1 MYSTT
6 VLSRMTSRATRSS
19 GLPLFGVE
27 LVQGDTE
34 VAPKRFKSVTV
45 ESDGTEANKVDEVGV
60 GDFLSQ

>member
-1 MYSTT
+1 
-6 VLSRMTSRATRSS
+6 MTSRATRSS